1 MAKHL
6 ILKDLIYHKSLGIY
20 LFVKF
25 KVYLRKHAKSE
36 NKGIYGASESGD
48 LVLCSTCSASYSV
61 TPVNAGGHISSKKS
75 SFFKVSNN
83 YNKAAPYL
91 KIITWR
97 DSVSGA
103 GGLKA
108 IKQGRQKTL
117 TGLKPGKE

>member
-61 TPVNAGGHISSKKS
+61 TPVNAEAWGQISSKNS
-75 SFFKVSNN
+75 
-83 YNKAAPYL
+83 
-91 KIITWR
+91 IIF
-97 DSVSGA
+97 SVTNDGISA
-103 GGLKA
+103 GPS
-108 IKQGRQKTL
+108 
-117 TGLKPGKE
+117 LKPSKT